1 MMNFRFPKS
10 EKLKSKKRIELL
22 FTEGSSISKY
32 PIKGFY
38 LPSNNIKKTQAAF
51 AVPRRNF
58 KSAVIRNRLKR
69 QLREAYRLQKH
80 LLKNEEEL
88 KFSLFFLYISDEM
101 LPYTEIE
108 TSLKFLVNKI

>member
-1 MMNFRFPKS
+1 V
-10 EKLKSKKRIELL
+10 
-22 FTEGSSISKY
+22 
-32 PIKGFY
+32 
-38 LPSNNIKKTQAAF
+38 KKTQAAF
-51 AVPRRNF
+51 AVPKRNF

-88 KFSLFFLYISDEM
+88 KFSLFFLYISNEM
-101 LPYTEIE
+101 LPYSEIE

>member
-1 MMNFRFPKS
+1 M
-10 EKLKSKKRIELL
+10 
-22 FTEGSSISKY
+22 
-32 PIKGFY
+32 FY

>member
-1 MMNFRFPKS
+1 M
-10 EKLKSKKRIELL
+10 
-22 FTEGSSISKY
+22 
-32 PIKGFY
+32 FY

-51 AVPRRNF
+51 AVPKRNF

-88 KFSLFFLYISDEM
+88 KFSLFFLYISNEM

-108 TSLKFLVNKI
+108 TSLKYLVNKI